1 MTTKEMLFREI
12 SKLSEAEV
20 EDLYRVVKDFLR
32 AKARPGKRKNGI
44 MAKLKRVKFRA
55 PADLSRDH
63 DLYVIGEKHA

>member
-1 MTTKEMLFREI
+1 MTTKELLLREI
-12 SKLSEAEV
+12 NKLSDAEM

-32 AKARPGKRKNGI
+32 AKSRPARRKNGI